1 MPVLDLV
8 TPWAQASNSNSPAR
22 ERAAFRTRWAEPLE
36 IFRRQRTPLATLLPL
51 AAQLDHAA
59 RLARDP
65 SLGDRI
71 RGVGTALADLGV
83 DLPTLTT
90 ILLATEAPGA
100 PAEAVPQKESPLV
113 FLCLDRIATDADLV
127 KWWIRGAVFVG
138 RWVGRHPTPSP
149 WDRWEAARRIPLS
162 EWIYTAGLAA
172 HAVRAVL
179 PELPPHEQFG
189 ISKGSFQRLREHER
203 ALTERL
209 AADLPFTGLGPW
221 LRWFGDEVGAPPSIR
236 SDGGLPIPIGAGRY
250 LAWRLVADRVDRV
263 GLAAAMASER

>member
-8 TPWAQASNSNSPAR
+8 TPWAQASNSNNPAR

-65 SLGDRI
+65 ALGDRI
-71 RGVGTALADLGV
+71 RGVRAALSDVGV
-83 DLPTLTT
+83 ALPALTT
-90 ILLATEAPGA
+90 VLLATEAPGA
-100 PAEAVPQKESPLV
+100 PSEAVPQKESPFV
-113 FLCLDRIATDADLV
+113 FLCLDRLTTDAELV

-138 RWVGRHPTPSP
+138 RWLGRQATPSP
-149 WDRWEAARRIPLS
+149 WDRWEAARTVPLS

-172 HAVRAVL
+172 HAVRTVL
-179 PELPPHEQFG
+179 PALPPHEQFG
-189 ISKGSFQRLREHER
+189 MSKGGFQRLREHER

-209 AADLPFTGLGPW
+209 AADVPLTGLGPW

-236 SDGGLPIPIGAGRY
+236 SDGGPPIPPGAGRY
-250 LAWRLVADRVDRV
+250 LAWRLVTARVERV
-263 GLAAAMASER
+263 GLAEAMVAED